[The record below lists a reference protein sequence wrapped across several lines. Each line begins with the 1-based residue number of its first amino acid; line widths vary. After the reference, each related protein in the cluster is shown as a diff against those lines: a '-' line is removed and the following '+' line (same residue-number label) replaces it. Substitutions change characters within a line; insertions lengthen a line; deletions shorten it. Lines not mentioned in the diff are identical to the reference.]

1 MVDEISKEMAFR
13 LIDLRS
19 FPVHETMDFLL
30 DDKTTGKNIIWATD
44 AYTSYGRGCSDKD
57 HITKQAFTSGKPVIL
72 LPRIEKAL
80 EQQQERTRS
89 KAEVFTPIW
98 LCNLMNNYCDEQWFG
113 RKDVF
118 NHENEDHTWT
128 VTEEKI
134 EFPEGKTWQDY
145 VYSRRLEITC
155 GEAPYLV
162 SRYDAATGEFIEPTL
177 RRIGVLDRKLRIVN
191 ENTESKEEWIKWA
204 EKAYQSCYG
213 YEYQGDS
220 LLIARINLL
229 TTYQDYFTERWG
241 CDPSLDDV
249 KHIANIIA
257 WNTWQMDGL
266 KDTVPFGKPYH
277 EQRQM
282 TLFDSFGVTEK
293 KPQESVALPC
303 KIFNWRS
310 NNSLLFKKCKRDK
323 MGKKMFDFIIG
334 NPPYQETQE
343 ATSDTP
349 VYNQFMD
356 LAYDLGN
363 CVELITPGRF
373 LFNAGK
379 TPKEW
384 NKKMLEDPHLKVLIY
399 TPNGS
404 EFFPG
409 TDIKGGITITYR
421 DSSKQIGPVGIFTAF
436 PELNSIMNKVRT
448 SNFKTFSDL
457 IFAPESFKFTQKMI
471 QDHPEV
477 PFKDDGSGNNL
488 GILSK
493 GHDYDVV
500 TNVFDKLANI
510 VFYDDEPVD
519 GQSYVRF
526 IGRKDNSRH
535 EMFIRKDYVNSTPN
549 FDKYKVFLP
558 KSNGSGALGEVLS
571 TPLVGEPLVGHTQT
585 FLSIG
590 SFDTKTEAENCMNY
604 VKTKF
609 ARVLLGVKK
618 VTQHNPKP
626 VWEFVP
632 LQDFTENSDIDWTK
646 SIPEIDRQLYAKY
659 KLSSDEIE
667 FIESHVQEMN

>member
-128 VTEEKI
+128 VTEGKI

-191 ENTESKEEWIKWA
+191 ENTGSKEEWIKWA

-241 CDPSLDDV
+241 CDPSLDDA

-277 EQRQM
+277 EQRQL

-310 NNSLLFKKCKRDK
+310 NSSLLFKKCKRDK
-323 MGKKMFDFIIG
+323 MGKKMFDFVIG
-334 NPPYQETQE
+334 NPPYQEMTD
-343 ATSDTP
+343 SDSTRMP
-349 VYNQFMD
+349 PIYHLFMD
-356 LAYDLGN
+356 LAYEVSDKTL
-363 CVELITPGRF
+363 LITPARF
-373 LFNAGK
+373 LFDAGY
-379 TPKEW
+379 TPSEW
-384 NKKMLEDPHLKVLIY
+384 NKKMLADEHFKVMKYEVDSSKIF
-399 TPNGS
+399 PN
-404 EFFPG
+404 
-409 TDIKGGITITYR
+409 TDIKGGIAVHYH
-421 DSSKQIGPVGIFTAF
+421 DNEKVIGPIGIFTAF
-436 PELNSIMNKVRT
+436 SELNSILLKVKSVGLSPLSDIVSPALSYKLSPLMLKENPNSLDRLRT
-448 SNFKTFSDL
+448 SCFTALSE
-457 IFAPESFKFTQKMI
+457 IFYETPPQDGHEYI
-471 QDHPEV
+471 QL
-477 PFKDDGSGNNL
+477 FGLLNN
-488 GILSK
+488 K
-493 GHDYDVV
+493 RTYR
-500 TNVFDKLANI
+500 
-510 VFYDDEPVD
+510 
-519 GQSYVRF
+519 YVR
-526 IGRKDNSRH
+526 R
-535 EMFIRKDYVNSTPN
+535 DYLIDSSNKLDS
-549 FDKYKVFLP
+549 YKVFVP

-571 TPLVGEPLVGHTQT
+571 TPLIGQPLIGHTQS
-585 FLSIG
+585 FISIG
-590 SFDTKTEAENCMNY
+590 KFDTESEAKACY
-604 VKTKF
+604 KYICTKF
-609 ARVLLGVKK
+609 CRALLGILKA
-618 VTQHNPKP
+618 TQDNPPEKWKYVP
-626 VWEFVP
+626 V
-632 LQDFTENSDIDWTK
+632 QDFTSSSDIDWSK
-646 SIPEIDRQLYAKY
+646 SISDIDRQLYTKY

>member
-1 MVDEISKEMAFR
+1 MNNLDEHMVDEISKEMAFR

-19 FPVHETMDFLL
+19 FPVHEAMDFLL

-118 NHENEDHTWT
+118 NHENDDHTWT
-128 VTEEKI
+128 VTEGKI

-229 TTYQDYFTERWG
+229 ITYQDYFTERWE

-310 NNSLLFKKCKRDK
+310 NSSLLFKKCKRVK
-323 MGKKMFDFIIG
+323 MGKKMFDFVIG
-334 NPPYQETQE
+334 NPPYQQE
-343 ATSDTP
+343 FTDEGNKTYAAP
-349 VYNQFMD
+349 VYHDFMD
-356 LAYDLGN
+356 AAFKVGDA
-363 CVELITPGRF
+363 VELIHPARF
-373 LFNAGK
+373 LFNAGS
-379 TPKEW
+379 TPKAW
-384 NKKMLEDPHLKVLIY
+384 NQKMLNDPHFKVLQY
-399 TPNGS
+399 VEDAS
-404 EFFPG
+404 KVFPG
-409 TDIKGGITITYR
+409 PEIKGGVAITYY
-421 DSSKQIGPVGIFTAF
+421 DSSKTYEPIEVFTKY
-436 PELNSIMNKVRT
+436 PSLNT
-448 SNFKTFSDL
+448 
-457 IFAPESFKFTQKMI
+457 
-471 QDHPEV
+471 
-477 PFKDDGSGNNL
+477 
-488 GILSK
+488 ILSK
-493 GHDYDVV
+493 VHHSNIQNLTSIAQSSYAYHFTEKLYAEHPELKGKLSVGHEFDLKS
-500 TNVFDKLANI
+500 NVFDKIPQAFCDTVL
-510 VFYDDEPVD
+510 DDCQYICV
-519 GQSYVRF
+519 Y
-526 IGRKDNSRH
+526 GRCNNERIKKYLKREYLN
-535 EMFIRKDYVNSTPN
+535 ETPN
-549 FDKYKVFLP
+549 LFKFKLFLP
-558 KSNGSGALGEVLS
+558 SANGNGVFGEVIS
-571 TPLVGEPLVGHTQT
+571 MPLICPPGTAHTET
-585 FLSIG
+585 FLSVG
-590 SFDTKTEAENCMNY
+590 ACDSELEAKAILCY
-604 VKTKF
+604 FKTKF
-609 ARVLLGVKK
+609 CRALMGVLKT
-618 VTQHNPKP
+618 TQHLTPG
-626 VWEFVP
+626 VMAFIP
-632 LQDFTENSDIDWTK
+632 LQNFTSSSDIDWSK
-646 SIPEIDRQLYAKY
+646 SISEIDRQLYSKY